1 MARIMHADPAPDP
14 RASADLQTS
23 ANPQTSRTPQ
33 TSADPQ
39 ASAKGM
45 ANRLG
50 GKQGAV
56 LLFVAMLLIALT
68 LRAPITSLP
77 PVIEQ
82 FSASLGL
89 TNAQAGLLTSI
100 PILCFALLTP
110 VASALIGKVGI
121 RWAGVAA
128 LAAMLLG
135 QLIRSGGSTVLAF
148 LGTVVIGAGIAIGNV
163 TIPVI
168 IAQHFQSR
176 SALATGAFSAVMN
189 LGAALAMAATAPL
202 AILWGWQW
210 ALVWWG
216 VLALAALAVWVYANW
231 FSPVAA
237 GTRSSAMQ
245 EPVAPPQPTP
255 MVKADSVVEP
265 VRRSAPWRS
274 QSPQHHEQAREL
286 SAQSATETTLPSS
299 ADSLR
304 RAQYGATSSTTRTR
318 DPMGRAFLTLTI
330 LLGVGFAGQVAA
342 YYAVTAWLPA
352 ILTDRLGVGAT
363 AAGGMSMPLQ
373 LLGLAG
379 SLGVPLLLG
388 RKLPLKWLVAM
399 VVLAW
404 VALPIGLLLAPHLA
418 VVWILLAGA
427 AQGGNYT
434 LILSLIAQ
442 RAPSV
447 AAARRSSAAVQTA
460 GYMCAAATPP
470 LMGIVNDATGSWTI
484 PLYLVL
490 GFLILM
496 AVAMFLAT
504 SVNKSYVNGS

>member
-1 MARIMHADPAPDP
+1 MSHHANLGAASLDGQQTGTSSDPTTSGSTLGIGGS
-14 RASADLQTS
+14 ASATGGI
-23 ANPQTSRTPQ
+23 AN
-33 TSADPQ
+33 
-39 ASAKGM
+39 K
-45 ANRLG
+45 LG

-56 LLFVAMLLIALT
+56 LLFVSMLLIALT

-82 FSASLGL
+82 FSAALGL

-128 LAAMLLG
+128 LGAMLLG
-135 QLIRSGGSTVLAF
+135 QLVRSGGSVPLAF
-148 LGTVVIGAGIAIGNV
+148 IGTVIIGAGIAIGNV

-216 VLALAALAVWVYANW
+216 ILALAALGVWVYANW

-245 EPVAPPQPTP
+245 KDSNAMVAAP
-255 MVKADSVVEP
+255 
-265 VRRSAPWRS
+265 RSNGD
-274 QSPQHHEQAREL
+274 
-286 SAQSATETTLPSS
+286 ATI
-299 ADSLR
+299 D
-304 RAQYGATSSTTRTR
+304 GAAAAGN
-318 DPMGRAFLTLTI
+318 MGRAFLTLTI

-388 RKLPLKWLVAM
+388 RRLPLKWLVAM

-404 VALPIGLLLAPHLA
+404 VALPIGLLLAPQLA

-504 SVNKSYVNGS
+504 SVQQR

>member
-1 MARIMHADPAPDP
+1 MAHHHNASAAVPAPAAPSGLPTTGAMSGGTVGGD
-14 RASADLQTS
+14 SMS
-23 ANPQTSRTPQ
+23 
-33 TSADPQ
+33 
-39 ASAKGM
+39 
-45 ANRLG
+45 RLG
-50 GKQGAV
+50 GKPGAV
-56 LLFVAMLLIALT
+56 LLFVSMLLIALT

-89 TNAQAGLLTSI
+89 TNAEAGLLTSI

-135 QLIRSGGSTVLAF
+135 QLIRSGGSTALAF

-163 TIPVI
+163 TVPVI

-202 AILWGWQW
+202 AILWGWQL

-216 VLALAALAVWVYANW
+216 ILALAALAVWVYANW

-245 EPVAPPQPTP
+245 EPVVPPQPTP
-255 MVKADSVVEP
+255 VVEPDSVAQPDSVVEP
-265 VRRSAPWRS
+265 V
-274 QSPQHHEQAREL
+274 
-286 SAQSATETTLPSS
+286 ETTPPSS
-299 ADSLR
+299 ADSL
-304 RAQYGATSSTTRTR
+304 RAQYGATSSPTGIRNPTS
-318 DPMGRAFLTLTI
+318 RAFLTLTI

-404 VALPIGLLLAPHLA
+404 VALPIGLLVAPHLA

-490 GFLILM
+490 GFLVLM

-504 SVNKSYVNGS
+504 SVRPYPEKL